1 MSVYDPTTIPT
12 EIFEQCFNLFERN
25 MKEMYPLS
33 RVMGGNRR
41 YKKSS
46 FGWSVRFKKNE
57 MKEPATRYIVLSSN
71 HKVQGFVTWQICLE
85 EDDITVYWFLPQ
97 CILLRE
103 CVSAMAGLIV
113 ATNYNS
119 PPKYKDPV

>member
-1 MSVYDPTTIPT
+1 
-12 EIFEQCFNLFERN
+12 
-25 MKEMYPLS
+25 
-33 RVMGGNRR
+33 MGGNRR

-71 HKVQGFVTWQICLE
+71 NTVQAFITWQICLE
-85 EDDITVYWFLPQ
+85 EDDIIVYWYLPQ

-119 PPKYKDPV
+119 HPKYKDPV